1 MPARLVT
8 IAVTISVTI
17 AVTMMFG
24 RAMSSE
30 RARYSDVMSC
40 IVARQLRLV
49 GGISLTRRIA
59 GLERRGKPDQK
70 LICQAPRELSGA
82 QGGLVW
88 PAKRFPVGLEVVWS
102 ASCRC
107 RER

>member
-17 AVTMMFG
+17 PVTMMFG
-24 RAMSSE
+24 RAMPSE

-59 GLERRGKPDQK
+59 GLERRGKPD
-70 LICQAPRELSGA
+70 
-82 QGGLVW
+82 
-88 PAKRFPVGLEVVWS
+88 
-102 ASCRC
+102 
-107 RER
+107 